1 MFIPQLKP
9 GDLYKFEIKG
19 QNDFLGQKSD
29 PYAFYSELRP
39 RTASVVWD
47 YRQYEWQDKAWMEQ
61 RQKANWMEKR
71 VRVYEVDV
79 ASW

>member
-1 MFIPQLKP
+1 MWELFIPHLKP

-19 QNDFLGQKSD
+19 QNDFLAQKSD

-47 YRQYEWQDKAWMEQ
+47 HHSTSGMTARG
-61 RQKANWMEKR
+61 
-71 VRVYEVDV
+71 
-79 ASW
+79 